1 MQISLFLLISIVSLS
16 TGGKIINKHLDRLL
30 QGSANYGSGPNYG
43 SVVKK
48 SYASYGSGVESKYST
63 AGSNAKHWST
73 NVEHGSYKQY
83 SRASHNYVFSG
94 NIGSGK
100 KKHHSYAIKGSGS
113 TGGSSSSRNN
123 HYSYAVKGSGA
134 YSGTKGGSGS
144 NGPYDIFAPTM
155 RPTEALPPIYQP
167 PPPTHYP
174 TSYKSIPVVPI
185 TFNQPTIE
193 GIEVPEI
200 PLSFQIEQGANGWAQ
215 YPSDSHP
222 LEKAFTNVVA
232 KTAGIVESS
241 VSDMKIKKTQRR
253 VLSTSF
259 IVSYY
264 ITTTPALNGEKTQ
277 LETYYKI
284 ANKLTL
290 SINNNN
296 FSSELYC
303 LGVKLNVSSITFS
316 NYAVIYPTL
325 SPTSAINV
333 LSSAGASD
341 QSPLTDSISIG
352 VGILIAIGVLCAF
365 VSFYL
370 KSKRDQKINRE
381 ISIIEIPQHI
391 EKVRNPMTDIIPDP
405 LRRIAITHTQMPS
418 E

>member
-1 MQISLFLLISIVSLS
+1 
-16 TGGKIINKHLDRLL
+16 
-30 QGSANYGSGPNYG
+30 
-43 SVVKK
+43 
-48 SYASYGSGVESKYST
+48 
-63 AGSNAKHWST
+63 
-73 NVEHGSYKQY
+73 
-83 SRASHNYVFSG
+83 
-94 NIGSGK
+94 
-100 KKHHSYAIKGSGS
+100 
-113 TGGSSSSRNN
+113 
-123 HYSYAVKGSGA
+123 
-134 YSGTKGGSGS
+134 
-144 NGPYDIFAPTM
+144 M
-155 RPTEALPPIYQP
+155 RPTEALPPVYQP
-167 PPPTHYP
+167 PLPTHYP

-215 YPSDSHP
+215 YPDSPPSDSPP
-222 LEKAFTNVVA
+222 LEKAFTKVVA
-232 KTAGIVESS
+232 KTTGLAESAL
-241 VSDMKIKKTQRR
+241 SDMKIKKTQRR
-253 VLSTSF
+253 LLSTSF

-277 LETYYKI
+277 PETYYKI

-296 FSSELYC
+296 FSSELYRI
-303 LGVKLNVSSITFS
+303 GVKLNVSSITFS

-325 SPTSAINV
+325 SPTSAKNI
-333 LSSAGASD
+333 LSSSGASD
-341 QSPLTDSISIG
+341 QSPLTHAISIG
-352 VGILIAIGVLCAF
+352 VGILMAIGILCAF

-391 EKVRNPMTDIIPDP
+391 ERVSNPMTDIIPDP